1 MALTKFT
8 DSILEHMDKKQVT
21 GVVYLDLKKAF
32 DTVNHQVLMKKLKC
46 LGVHGRTLSWFQSFL
61 SNRSQQTVIGNSLS
75 DSLKISVGVPQGS
88 ILGPLLFLV
97 HINGIQKCLKHCQ
110 MVIFADDLALFCP
123 TTTQEELQS
132 KLDTDLQSVMK
143 WLVNSKLLLNVSK

>member
-1 MALTKFT
+1 MGKMMKMSQNRSLYTT
-8 DSILEHMDKKQVT
+8 HMDKKQVT

-46 LGVHGRTLSWFQSFL
+46 LGVNGQTLSWFQSFL
-61 SNRSQQTVIGNSLS
+61 SNRPQQTVLGNSLS

-110 MVIFADDLALFCP
+110 MVIFAGYKF
-123 TTTQEELQS
+123 
-132 KLDTDLQSVMK
+132 
-143 WLVNSKLLLNVSK
+143 